1 MPENIVSHME
11 IDAHALAGFQSR
23 LKKKIGASMSA
34 YTIYIHIY
42 IYTEMH
48 SSHLWEAPK
57 IHVK

>member
-34 YTIYIHIY
+34 YTIYIY
-42 IYTEMH
+42 ISISILKCTAAICEKPRK
-48 SSHLWEAPK
+48 ST
-57 IHVK
+57 